1 MKTLNL
7 LNIRIDGGTQ
17 ARAKLNQDVVAEYAE
32 KMRDGEVFPPVTV
45 FFDGSDYWL
54 ADGFHR
60 YFGTKSNG
68 KTSIDA
74 DVENGTVQEARKY
87 SWKANSKR
95 GLQLS
100 SEDYKNIICEMYK
113 DEETKKW
120 SSRQIAEWVGVSHTY
135 VSKIKNSL
143 ETVASEN
150 TEKKYINKHGKESV
164 MKTEKIGKSKPKSK
178 DKPKTTAPDLTM
190 VKQEVVVELN
200 EKIDELAQT
209 VNVLADENTV
219 MRDKIAIGQWD
230 ASEIEKIDAE
240 QRMADLREQIRVLE
254 ADNKAI
260 RQSRDMFQNRN
271 SELMKTVKALQS
283 KLKKMGIEWVTI
295 PKSV

>member
-17 ARAKLNQDVVAEYAE
+17 ARVELNQEVVAEYAE

-45 FFDGSDYWL
+45 FFDGYEYWL
-54 ADGFHR
+54 VDGFHR
-60 YFGTKSNG
+60 YFGYKTNG
-68 KTSIDA
+68 KTSIDC
-74 DVENGTVQEARKY
+74 DVENGTQQEAKKH
-87 SWKANSKR
+87 SKKANSRR
-95 GLQLS
+95 GLSLNS
-100 SEDYKNIICEMYK
+100 ADHKKIVIEMYE
-113 DEETKKW
+113 DEETKEW
-120 SSRQIAEWVGVSHTY
+120 SSRQIADWVGVSHTY

-164 MKTEKIGKSKPKSK
+164 MKTEKIGKTVQKIPE
-178 DKPKTTAPDLTM
+178 PDMTSALM
-190 VKQEVVVELN
+190 VKQEIVIELN

-240 QRMADLREQIRVLE
+240 QRMADMREQIRVLE

-283 KLKKMGIEWVTI
+283 KLKKLE
-295 PKSV
+295 PQ

>member
-17 ARAKLNQDVVAEYAE
+17 ARVELNQEVVAEYAE

-45 FFDGSDYWL
+45 FFDGSEYWL
-54 ADGFHR
+54 VDGFHR
-60 YFGTKSNG
+60 YFGYKTNG
-68 KTSIDA
+68 KTSIDC
-74 DVENGTVQEARKY
+74 DVENGTQQEAKKH
-87 SWKANSKR
+87 SKKANSRR
-95 GLQLS
+95 GLSLNS
-100 SEDYKNIICEMYK
+100 ADHKKIVIEMYE
-113 DEETKKW
+113 DEETKEW
-120 SSRQIAEWVGVSHTY
+120 SSRQIADWVGVSHTY
-135 VSKIKNSL
+135 VNKIKNSL
-143 ETVASEN
+143 ETVANEN

-164 MKTEKIGKSKPKSK
+164 MKTEKIGKTVQKIPE
-178 DKPKTTAPDLTM
+178 PDMTSALM
-190 VKQEVVVELN
+190 VKQEIVIELN

-240 QRMADLREQIRVLE
+240 QRMADMREQIRVLE

-283 KLKKMGIEWVTI
+283 KLKKLE
-295 PKSV
+295 PQ

>member
-271 SELMKTVKALQS
+271 SELMKTVKALQY
-283 KLKKMGIEWVTI
+283 KLKKMGIE
-295 PKSV
+295 

>member
-17 ARAKLNQDVVAEYAE
+17 ARVKLNQEVVVEYAE
-32 KMRDGEVFPPVTV
+32 KMREGEVFPPVTV
-45 FFDGSDYWL
+45 FFDGSTYWL

-60 YFGTKSNG
+60 YFGYKSNG

-74 DVENGTVQEARKY
+74 DVQNGTLDDAILFAF
-87 SWKANSKR
+87 SANGRR
-95 GLQLS
+95 GLTMTD
-100 SEDYKNIICEMYK
+100 EDNRNIILAMLRHPEW
-113 DEETKKW
+113 TLW
-120 SSRQIAEWVGVSHTY
+120 TNSAIAKHVGVSAMT
-135 VSKIKNSL
+135 VGRIKATMEKKVDEPTVKKFIDKSGNQSKIDTSKL
-143 ETVASEN
+143 
-150 TEKKYINKHGKESV
+150 
-164 MKTEKIGKSKPKSK
+164 KTKQKITKPDVS
-178 DKPKTTAPDLTM
+178 TAK
-190 VKQEVVVELN
+190 VEQEVVLELN

-240 QRMADLREQIRVLE
+240 QRMADMREQIRVLE

-271 SELMKTVKALQS
+271 SELMKTVKSLQS
-283 KLKKMGIEWVTI
+283 KLKKLGIE
-295 PKSV
+295 

>member
-1 MKTLNL
+1 
-7 LNIRIDGGTQ
+7 
-17 ARAKLNQDVVAEYAE
+17 
-32 KMRDGEVFPPVTV
+32 MRDGEVFPPVTV

-87 SWKANSKR
+87 SWKANAKR

-271 SELMKTVKALQS
+271 SELMKTVKALQY
-283 KLKKMGIEWVTI
+283 KLKKMGIE
-295 PKSV
+295 

>member
-1 MKTLNL
+1 MKTINL
-7 LNIRIDGGTQ
+7 LTIRIDGGTQ

-60 YFGTKSNG
+60 YFATKANA

-113 DEETKKW
+113 DEETKEW

-135 VSKIKNSL
+135 VNRIKNSL
-143 ETVASEN
+143 ETVASDK
-150 TEKKYINKHGKESV
+150 TEKKYIDKHGNESV
-164 MKTEKIGKSKPKSK
+164 MNTEKIGKSKPKTT
-178 DKPKTTAPDLTM
+178 KPDVSSADF
-190 VKQEVVVELN
+190 KQDEMLELN
-200 EKIDELAQT
+200 EKIDELSDT
-209 VNVLADENTV
+209 INVLADENTLL
-219 MRDKIAIGQWD
+219 RDKIAIGQWD
-230 ASEIEKIDAE
+230 ATEIEKIDAE
-240 QRMADLREQIRVLE
+240 QTIADLREQVRILE

-271 SELMKTVKALQS
+271 AELMRTVKALQN
-283 KLKKMGIEWVTI
+283 KLKKLD
-295 PKSV
+295 PQ

>member
-17 ARAKLNQDVVAEYAE
+17 AREELNQETVAEYAE

-45 FFDGSDYWL
+45 FFDGSEYWL
-54 ADGFHR
+54 VDGFHR

-68 KTSIDA
+68 KTSIDC
-74 DVENGTVQEARKY
+74 DVQNGTLKEAVRF
-87 SWKANSKR
+87 SWKANGKR
-95 GLQLS
+95 GLPLNLN
-100 SEDYKNIICEMYK
+100 DYKKIIFAMLR
-113 DEETKKW
+113 DEEAKKM
-120 SSRQIAEWVGVSHTY
+120 SNRQIAEYVGVSHST
-135 VSKIKNSL
+135 VNRFKSSL
-143 ETVASEN
+143 EQRSTDTKPVKDNHVDKPVSN
-150 TEKKYINKHGKESV
+150 PD
-164 MKTEKIGKSKPKSK
+164 IGKTIQKISEPAMTS
-178 DKPKTTAPDLTM
+178 ALM
-190 VKQEVVVELN
+190 VKQEVLIELN

-240 QRMADLREQIRVLE
+240 QRMADMREQIRVLE

-283 KLKKMGIEWVTI
+283 KLKKLE
-295 PKSV
+295 PQ

>member
-1 MKTLNL
+1 VKTLNL

-17 ARAKLNQDVVAEYAE
+17 AREELNQEAVADYAE

-45 FFDGSDYWL
+45 FFDGSEYWL
-54 ADGFHR
+54 VDGFHR
-60 YFGTKSNG
+60 YFATKSNG

-74 DVENGTVQEARKY
+74 EVENGTLKEAVRA
-87 SWKANSKR
+87 SWKANGKR
-95 GLQLS
+95 GLNLNS
-100 SEDYKNIICEMYK
+100 AD
-113 DEETKKW
+113 TKKIMLAMFADEVTKTW
-120 SSRQIAEWVGVSHTY
+120 SNRQIAEYVGVSHSTVNRLKSLLEQSSNEKKPVKDSGDKP
-135 VSKIKNSL
+135 VSKADIGR
-143 ETVASEN
+143 TVQ
-150 TEKKYINKHGKESV
+150 
-164 MKTEKIGKSKPKSK
+164 KIP
-178 DKPKTTAPDLTM
+178 APDMTSALM
-190 VKQEVVVELN
+190 VKQEVVMELN

-271 SELMKTVKALQS
+271 SELMKTVKSLQS
-283 KLKKMGIEWVTI
+283 KLKKLGAE
-295 PKSV
+295 

>member
-17 ARAKLNQDVVAEYAE
+17 ARVELNQEVVAEYAE

-45 FFDGSDYWL
+45 FFDGSEYWL
-54 ADGFHR
+54 VDGFHR
-60 YFGTKSNG
+60 YFGYKTNG
-68 KTSIDA
+68 KTSIDC
-74 DVENGTVQEARKY
+74 DVENGTQQEAKKH
-87 SWKANSKR
+87 SKKANSRR
-95 GLQLS
+95 GLSLNS
-100 SEDYKNIICEMYK
+100 ADHKKIVIEMYE
-113 DEETKKW
+113 DEETKEW
-120 SSRQIAEWVGVSHTY
+120 SSRQIADWVGVSHTY

-164 MKTEKIGKSKPKSK
+164 MKTEKIGKTVQNIPE
-178 DKPKTTAPDLTM
+178 PDMTSALM
-190 VKQEVVVELN
+190 VKQEIVIELN

-240 QRMADLREQIRVLE
+240 QRMADMREQIRVLE

-283 KLKKMGIEWVTI
+283 KLKKLE
-295 PKSV
+295 PQ

>member
-283 KLKKMGIEWVTI
+283 KLKKMGIE
-295 PKSV
+295 